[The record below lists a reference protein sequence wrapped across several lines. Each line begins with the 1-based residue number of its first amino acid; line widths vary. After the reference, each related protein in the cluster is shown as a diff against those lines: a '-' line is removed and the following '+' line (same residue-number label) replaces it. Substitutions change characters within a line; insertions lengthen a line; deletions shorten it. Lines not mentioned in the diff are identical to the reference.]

1 MNATTKTAAQPAIDN
16 AIKFSVLSYYK
27 YHFVKFLK
35 EMDKLDEYQRQ
46 LEALDRREALTKSL
60 MEQLDKVSA
69 EHLAKDFQFERECM
83 EQNIA
88 DTEYYLE
95 SKSEKLIAA
104 AEKMAELGL
113 PVEESVITMA
123 KVYINA

>member
-1 MNATTKTAAQPAIDN
+1 MSTTTTKTAAAL
-16 AIKFSVLSYYK
+16 KYSVLSYYK

-95 SKSEKLIAA
+95 GKSEKLIAA

-113 PVEESVITMA
+113 PVEESVINMA